1 MNQSSRSY
9 HRAMLPFYVFVGAVV
24 LFAGVRRITDLTGD
38 SGPVQVQADCEKICS
53 RFVQCMAA
61 VAPAEQ
67 FSQHRFILNAG
78 CRNGCAK
85 QGQTMGDCFTEQA
98 ECPQIA
104 QCIAGKLR

>member
-1 MNQSSRSY
+1 
-9 HRAMLPFYVFVGAVV
+9 MLPFYLFVCAVV
-24 LFAGVRRITDLTGD
+24 LFAGVRRLTGLVHESD
-38 SGPVQVQADCEKICS
+38 PVQVQADCEKICG

-67 FSQHRFILNAG
+67 FARNSFILNAG

-85 QGQTMGDCFTEQA
+85 QGQTMGDCFTDQTT
-98 ECPQIA
+98 CPQIA